1 MKKIFNLLLLAC
13 FVSTAAIHADDD
25 IGSFSIGADWL
36 YWKVEQQRMAIGGR
50 AEAVGVNQVKV
61 KVLKPDF
68 EYNNGFKVFAGY
80 TTQDQI
86 WNTSL
91 TLAHI
96 PSNASVKASSNTA
109 NGDIFSFQGTNFDF
123 SSGGSDIDM
132 RWNASINYLDLDVE
146 RRLVFCDDLEIVPHI
161 GIRGQWIS
169 QKVKFNSLTSTI
181 NGVRFNNTL
190 HGVGLEGGCWG
201 SWNLPFGVSL
211 VGHFGGSLVY
221 STVRNTTKFPA
232 DGSLSELEISS
243 PGYVSNAW
251 IDSFVG
257 IAYSRSFDCFSV
269 NFHAGWEH
277 HLIMNAN
284 HFSIRSG
291 GDGDMTMQGLTL
303 GASVDF

>member
-1 MKKIFNLLLLAC
+1 MKKFFNLFLLAC
-13 FVSTAAIHADDD
+13 FISTAAIHADDD

-36 YWKVEQQRMAIGGR
+36 YWKVEQQRMAIGR
-50 AEAVGVNQVKV
+50 QVEAVSNNQVKL
-61 KVLKPDF
+61 KVLKPNF

-80 TTQDQI
+80 TTQDQL

-91 TLAHI
+91 TIAHI
-96 PSNASVKASSNTA
+96 PSNASVKAITNPSTKE
-109 NGDIFSFQGTNFDF
+109 FFFFQGENFDF
-123 SSGGSDIDM
+123 SNSGSDIDM

-169 QKVKFNSLTSTI
+169 QKVKFKSITSKI
-181 NGVRFNNTL
+181 DGARFNNTL
-190 HGVGLEGGCWG
+190 HGIGLEGGCWG
-201 SWNLPFGVSL
+201 SWNLPLGVSL

-221 STVRNTTKFPA
+221 STVRDTYKSPSQ
-232 DGSLSELEISS
+232 GLENSA
-243 PGYVSNAW
+243 PGHVSNAW

-257 IAYSRSFDCFSV
+257 IAYSSSFDCFSV

-277 HLIMNAN
+277 HLIMNTN
-284 HFSIRSG
+284 HFSPLSG